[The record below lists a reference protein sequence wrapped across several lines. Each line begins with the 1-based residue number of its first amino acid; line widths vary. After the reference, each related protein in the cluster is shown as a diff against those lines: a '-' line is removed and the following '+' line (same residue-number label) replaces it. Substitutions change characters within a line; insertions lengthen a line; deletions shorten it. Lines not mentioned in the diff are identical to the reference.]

1 MNNKKD
7 SKLLKK
13 CIKKYIVAAVVIL
26 TVAGWAIYNY
36 TEQYL
41 VHVSK
46 HESELTINSCKQ
58 LNSWLE
64 LGVQDVSILSNLLED
79 ILNEDAPLALKINEV
94 AEIFTIF
101 GKERDICLQMRF
113 FSKDGIELVRVNF
126 KNKVSDR
133 VYGDFS
139 QSKGDREYIQN
150 VLSLKNGVYI
160 SSLDLNIE
168 HSKAALPHVPVFK
181 FLKKIDGQ
189 NATELGMVEIS
200 YSGRFFVDLLKFY
213 AKKSLGEF
221 FLLNNSG
228 QWVIGFDDM
237 YNVKFITLEQ
247 FLLLSKPFTAELD
260 NRSLSPTDQFLSSNG
275 LYTYGLVYQKS
286 SSFLN
291 FSSVSENEK
300 WRIVSFVSPEK
311 LVVPRIRIAIFLFA
325 IFILWCGF
333 LLWRKSIARIEK
345 EHINNAL
352 QESEKRFLDIT
363 DAAGEFIWETGPGGS
378 FIFVTGRA
386 EDILG
391 YSAEELVG
399 RSPFDFVDEESS
411 WEVRKEF
418 LDAAQERRPFNSLV
432 STFVNRDG
440 HKLWLEFN
448 GVPVL
453 DSEGNVTGFRGAT
466 SDITAQRKTLQ
477 ELQDREDMLHSISD
491 SVQDA
496 LILLDD
502 KGLVHFWNPAA
513 EKIFGFSSEEM
524 IGKNLRS
531 CVWAEDNLDNSDAP
545 STQDGSENNLFA
557 SYGSFTVN
565 VRRKDGNVFPAEVLL
580 SPLRREAGW
589 WVVGTIRD
597 VTERKEAEDSLRKL
611 ATTDPLTGLSN
622 RRFFMEK
629 AEEEVEKAKR
639 YNRSLSLLMLDIDF
653 FKKVNDTYGHDAGDD
668 VLKSLSVAVLEVLRN
683 VDVFG
688 RIGGEEFSILMPD
701 TDIDGAVLAAERIR
715 HKVEKANMQTRSGIL
730 TITVSIGAATINK
743 RITTLELLLKAA
755 DLGLYAAKDAG
766 RNQVKVRISSE
777 GTS

>member
-1 MNNKKD
+1 MSNKKD
-7 SKLLKK
+7 CKPFKK
-13 CIKKYIVAAVVIL
+13 SIKKYLLVTVVIL
-26 TVAGWAIYNY
+26 AVAVWAISTYA
-36 TEQYL
+36 EQYL
-41 VHVSK
+41 LRVSK
-46 HESELTINSCKQ
+46 HESELTMNSCKQ
-58 LNSWLE
+58 FNSWFE
-64 LGVQDVSILSNLLED
+64 LGVQDVSILSDLLETS
-79 ILNEDAPLALKINEV
+79 LNKDVPLSSKLNEV
-94 AEIFTIF
+94 AAMFTVF
-101 GKERDICLQMRF
+101 GSQRNICIQMRF
-113 FSKDGIELVRVNF
+113 FSTEGVELVRVNF
-126 KNKVSDR
+126 KNGVSDR

-139 QSKGDREYIQN
+139 QSEGNREHLQN
-150 VLSLKNGVYI
+150 VLSLKNEVHV
-160 SSLDLNIE
+160 SSLDLNID
-168 HSKAALPHVPVFK
+168 HSKAAFPHAPVVK
-181 FLKKIDGQ
+181 FLKKVSGQ
-189 NATELGMVEIS
+189 GKTELGMVEIS
-200 YSGRFFVDLLKFY
+200 YSGRSLVNLLKSY
-213 AKKSLGEF
+213 AKDSFGDI
-221 FLLNNSG
+221 FLLNGSG
-228 QWVIGFDDM
+228 HWVIGLDNN
-237 YNVKFITLEQ
+237 YNLKFIKLEQ
-247 FLLLSKPFTAELD
+247 FLLFARQFSAELD
-260 NRSLSPTDQFLSSNG
+260 NSSSSPTGQFLNSNG
-275 LYTYGLVYQKS
+275 LYTYGSVYEDWKIIS
-286 SSFLN
+286 Y
-291 FSSVSENEK
+291 VA
-300 WRIVSFVSPEK
+300 PGK
-311 LVVPRIRIAIFLFA
+311 LVAPRIWITIFLFT
-325 IFILWCGF
+325 ILFLWSGF
-333 LLWRKSIARIEK
+333 LLWRKSIASSEK
-345 EHINNAL
+345 ECISNAL

-363 DAAGEFIWETGPGGS
+363 DAAGEFIWETGPEGN

-477 ELQDREDMLHSISD
+477 ELQDREDMLQSISD

-513 EKIFGFSSEEM
+513 EKIFGFSSDEM
-524 IGKNLRS
+524 IGRDLRS
-531 CVWAEDNLDNSDAP
+531 CVWAEDNPDNPEVSP
-545 STQDGSENNLFA
+545 VQGGNGKGFFA
-557 SYGSFTVN
+557 SHGSFTVN
-565 VRRKDGNVFPAEVLL
+565 VRKKDGSVFPAEVLL
-580 SPLRREAGW
+580 SPLRRDASW

-668 VLKSLSVAVLEVLRN
+668 VLKALSVVGLKVLRN

-701 TDIDGAVLAAERIR
+701 TDLDGAVLAAERIR
-715 HKVEKANMQTRSGIL
+715 SEIEKANMQTRSGIL
-730 TITVSIGAATINK
+730 TITVSIGAATVNERIN
-743 RITTLELLLKAA
+743 TLELLLKAA

-766 RNQVKVRISSE
+766 RNQVKVQLSPDM
-777 GTS
+777 TD

>member
-7 SKLLKK
+7 CKLLKNCLK
-13 CIKKYIVAAVVIL
+13 IYILVTVVIL

-41 VHVSK
+41 FHVSK
-46 HESELTINSCKQ
+46 HESELTRNSCKQ
-58 LNSWLE
+58 FNSWLE
-64 LGVQDVSILSNLLED
+64 LGVQDVSILSRLLED
-79 ILNEDAPLALKINEV
+79 RLNKDAPLTLKFNEV
-94 AEIFTIF
+94 AEIFTVF
-101 GKERDICLQMRF
+101 GNQRDVCFQMRF
-113 FSKDGIELVRVNF
+113 FSNEGTELVRVNF

-139 QSKGDREYIQN
+139 QGKGEREYIQN
-150 VLSLKNGVYI
+150 VLSLKKSVYI
-160 SSLDLNIE
+160 SSSGLNIE
-168 HSKAALPHVPVFK
+168 HSKAALPHVPVVK
-181 FLKKIDGQ
+181 FLKKVEGRD
-189 NATELGMVEIS
+189 ATILGMVEIS
-200 YSGRFFVDLLKFY
+200 YSGRSLVDLLKFY
-213 AKKSLGEF
+213 AKNSFGEF
-221 FLLNNSG
+221 FLLNNSS
-228 QWVIGFDDM
+228 QWVIGFDDS
-237 YNVKFITLEQ
+237 YNLKFIKLEQ
-247 FLLLSKPFTAELD
+247 FLPLSKPFTAGID
-260 NRSLSPTDQFLSSNG
+260 DRSISSTGQLLNSNG
-275 LYTYGLVYQKS
+275 LYTYGSVY
-286 SSFLN
+286 
-291 FSSVSENEK
+291 EK
-300 WRIVSFVSPEK
+300 WKIVSYVSPEK
-311 LVVPRIRIAIFLFA
+311 LVAPRIRITIFLFA
-325 IFILWCGF
+325 VFVLWSGF
-333 LLWRKSIARIEK
+333 LLWRKAVASTEK
-345 EHINNAL
+345 ERINNAL

-363 DAAGEFIWETGPGGS
+363 DAAGEFIWETGPGGN

-418 LDAAQERRPFNSLV
+418 LDAAQERRPFSSLV

-453 DSEGNVTGFRGAT
+453 DSDGNVTGFRGAT

-477 ELQDREDMLHSISD
+477 ELQDREDMLQSISD

-524 IGKNLRS
+524 IGKDLRS
-531 CVWAEDNLDNSDAP
+531 CVWDEDNLDNPDVQSARDA
-545 STQDGSENNLFA
+545 SGKGFFA
-557 SYGSFTVN
+557 SHGSFTVN

-668 VLKSLSVAVLEVLRN
+668 VLKALSVVVLNVLRN

-701 TDIDGAVLAAERIR
+701 TDIDGAVFAAERIR
-715 HKVEKANMQTRSGIL
+715 QEVEKANMQTRSGIL
-730 TITVSIGAATINK
+730 RITVSIGAATVNK

-766 RNQVKVRISSE
+766 RNQVKVRISSD
-777 GTS
+777 GKS